1 MKKAVFSTNPITGIE
16 YYHGIID
23 DGEDNSVI
31 CKYCNEIIRC
41 GECVYFEPNNY
52 EEGDSTGLCR
62 NNNCPC
68 QNQQTDMVWFC
79 ADAERKE

>member
-1 MKKAVFSTNPITGIE
+1 MNDFVE
-16 YYHGIID
+16 
-23 DGEDNSVI
+23 VV
-31 CKYCNEIIRC
+31 RC

-52 EEGDSTGLCR
+52 EEGDSTGRCR